1 MAIICTANTQSDL
14 EGILL
19 LQRENLAQNVTEE
32 EKLDQGFVMV
42 SHKLSDLQDFSKY
55 APQLILKE
63 GGKVVGYL
71 LAMSKSLRETVPML
85 KPMFEQIDQI
95 THSGKEIRD
104 SNYLIVGQVCIGKE
118 FRGLGLIDEMF
129 AEYQKIFEEDYD
141 FAITEIVT
149 TNSRSIR
156 AHLRV
161 GFEIIHK
168 FKDEFQEWNIV
179 LWDWKT
185 KKAIA
190 ENSRPQSEH

>member
-1 MAIICTANTQSDL
+1 MPIICTANTQSDL

-19 LQRENLAQNVTEE
+19 LQKENLAQNVAEE

-42 SHKLSDLQDFSKY
+42 PHQLADLQHFSKY
-55 APQLILKE
+55 APQLISKE
-63 GGKVVGYL
+63 DEKVVGYL

-95 THSGKEIRD
+95 SYQGKSLKD
-104 SNYLIVGQVCIGKE
+104 SNYLIVGQVCVGKK

-129 AEYQKIFEEDYD
+129 AEYRKLFEEKYDY
-141 FAITEIVT
+141 AITEIVT
-149 TNSRSIR
+149 SNSRSIR

-161 GFEIIHK
+161 GFKIVDT

-179 LWDWKT
+179 LWDWEAKT
-185 KKAIA
+185 PA
-190 ENSRPQSEH
+190 P

>member
-185 KKAIA
+185 KKAFA
-190 ENSRPQSEH
+190 ENLHPHLEH